1 MKNLSMYFTG
11 IGRIE
16 IREEE
21 LPIIGED
28 RVLVQTIVSAISS
41 GTEMLFYHGLVP
53 KEIPLDENIPVLAQR
68 AGYPFKYGY
77 AAVGKVVEC
86 GKTADPKWRDRLVF
100 SFHPHESF
108 FAADPATLI
117 PIDDI
122 RVEDAAFLANTETAV
137 NFLMDGKPVIGEKVM
152 VFGQGVVG
160 LLTTALLA
168 QIPLGVLLAVEP
180 HEIKRAMSVE
190 CGAQACLDP
199 SEANFDEL
207 ANRLLAGGGA
217 DLVYEVTG
225 NPLAI
230 EQAMPLTAFGGR
242 MIIGSWYGIAKSRVQ
257 LASHFHR
264 HRIKLVSSQVTTL
277 APEFTGTW
285 TKKRRLEVTK
295 SLLDRIEPAR
305 FITHRFPI
313 ADAKRAYTLLDEEP
327 EKAIQILLTYL

>member
-1 MKNLSMYFTG
+1 MKNLAVYFTG

-21 LPIIGED
+21 LSTIGD
-28 RVLVQTIVSAISS
+28 DQVLVQTIVSAISV

-77 AAVGKVVEC
+77 AAVGKVIEC
-86 GKTADPKWRDRLVF
+86 GKTVDPKWRDGLVF

-117 PIDDI
+117 PIDDTK
-122 RVEDAAFLANTETAV
+122 VEDAAFLASMETAV
-137 NFLMDGKPVIGEKVM
+137 NFLMDGKPIIGEKVM

-168 QIPLGVLLAVEP
+168 QIPLGKLLAVEP

-190 CGAQACLDP
+190 CGAHACLDP
-199 SEANFDEL
+199 EETNFDEL
-207 ANRLLAGGGA
+207 ANRLLAGSGA
-217 DLVYEVTG
+217 DLIYEVTG
-225 NPLAI
+225 NPSTI
-230 EQAMPLTAFGGR
+230 EIAMPLTAFGGR
-242 MIIGSWYGIAKSRVQ
+242 MIIGSWYGTAKSRVQ

-264 HRIKLVSSQVTTL
+264 RRIRIVSSQVSTL
-277 APEFTGTW
+277 APEFCGAW
-285 TKKRRLEVTK
+285 TKERRLAVTK
-295 SLLDRIEPAR
+295 SMLGPIQPSR

-313 ADAKRAYTLLDEEP
+313 ADSKRAYTLLDEEP